1 MAKII
6 APIGVLFAVLTTVFF
21 AAQYVNKD
29 FDAYGRGD
37 FASALRAVRPLAE
50 QGDADAQYYL
60 GAMYENGRGVRQN
73 YAEAAKWYRRAAEQS
88 HAEAEMRLNNLH
100 AQ

>member
-1 MAKII
+1 MTKIF
-6 APIGVLFAVLTTVFF
+6 APIGVLFAVLTTIFV
-21 AAQYVNKD
+21 AAQYIDND
-29 FDAYGRGD
+29 FDVYSRGD
-37 FASALRAVRPLAE
+37 FATALRAVRPLAE

-60 GAMYENGRGVRQN
+60 GAMYEAGRGVRQN
-73 YAEAAKWYRRAAEQS
+73 HAEAAKWYRKAAEQS